1 MKDIPCFATENGV
14 AGLSIQQIPYNGSAY
29 ITIHSTL
36 ALDAF
41 LEECIGFC
49 RAVGAEQIF
58 ACGHKELEK
67 YPVHTRILR
76 MHMQMP
82 EDRESGCLLPVTE
95 NTLNTWLEIYN
106 AAMKNVPNAEI
117 LSQSRGKELIDKGGA
132 YFVHLDGTLM
142 GIGAISD
149 SKVDAIVSCQKGAGE
164 MVLKTLCGA
173 LFGDMVEVE
182 VAENNMPAVR
192 LYNRLGFITTGVVN
206 TWYEILK
213 KV

>member
-29 ITIHSTL
+29 ITIHSTQV
-36 ALDAF
+36 LDAF

-49 RAVGAEQIF
+49 RAVGAERIF
-58 ACGHKELEK
+58 ACGHNDLVKF
-67 YPVHTRILR
+67 PMHTRILR
-76 MHMQMP
+76 MQMQMP
-82 EDRESGCLLPVTE
+82 EDRESGCLFPVTE

-106 AAMKNVPNAEI
+106 AAMRNVPNAEI
-117 LSQSRGKELIDKGGA
+117 LSRSRGKELADMGVA

-142 GIGAISD
+142 GIGAMSD
-149 SKVDAIVSCQKGAGE
+149 SKLDAIVSCQKGAGE

-173 LFGDMVEVE
+173 LAGDMVELE
-182 VAENNMPAVR
+182 VAENNLPAVR
-192 LYNRLGFITTGVVN
+192 LYNRLGFMTTGVVN
-206 TWYEILK
+206 TWYDVLK